1 MITLVQLPGHGHLPS
16 FHALNVPR
24 EGFTLT
30 RRGRARQVRVLTP
43 VGGPAE
49 SQMTQGRVRQAAT

>member
-30 RRGRARQVRVLTP
+30 RRGRARQVRVHGR
-43 VGGPAE
+43 GGPAE